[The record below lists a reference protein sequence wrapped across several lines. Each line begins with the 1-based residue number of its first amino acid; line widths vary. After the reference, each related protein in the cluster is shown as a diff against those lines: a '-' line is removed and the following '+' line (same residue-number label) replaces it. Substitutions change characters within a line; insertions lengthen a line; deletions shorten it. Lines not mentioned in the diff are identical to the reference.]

1 MPVDF
6 ESSKRNKKRKL
17 MVLIIQI
24 ALGIVLAFALI
35 KVFKVLLNNFS
46 EIPWK
51 DIIILILIISALVLI
66 GRY

>member
-1 MPVDF
+1 
-6 ESSKRNKKRKL
+6 

-24 ALGIVLAFALI
+24 ALGIALAFAFIKLF
-35 KVFKVLLNNFS
+35 KVFLNNFS

>member
-1 MPVDF
+1 
-6 ESSKRNKKRKL
+6 

-66 GRY
+66 SRY

>member
-1 MPVDF
+1 
-6 ESSKRNKKRKL
+6 

-24 ALGIVLAFALI
+24 ALGIVLAIALI
-35 KVFKVLLNNFS
+35 KFFEVFLNNFS

>member
-1 MPVDF
+1 
-6 ESSKRNKKRKL
+6 

-24 ALGIVLAFALI
+24 ALGIFLAFVLI
-35 KVFKVLLNNFS
+35 KLFKVFLNNFS